1 MPSRAQRHGDF
12 IILFTLFVSFRLLTL
27 VLLRYG
33 GFFGPASDYDYYQ
46 QLAGLSDHG
55 AYPFLSFWVEYPP
68 VFPWLAVAAYRL
80 ALLVPG
86 YPPVD
91 VWFRIFL
98 GCCLLAFEAG
108 NLVLVYRIGWRL
120 YGPEGAL
127 RCAWI
132 YSGLFAPLFVW
143 TGWFDNFPV
152 FLALLSLDLLIS
164 RRLLLAGMAA
174 GLGFAVKLMPAL
186 VGLTAA
192 RTLVGHAPSWAR
204 LRRIG
209 VFVAGAAGVALA
221 CLAPFALLNW
231 ATFVASVR
239 SWLFR
244 APWETFWALAE
255 GYYSFGA
262 VEPLTERVGRLTSVA
277 WQRETSLTGPWPTLA
292 LALALLWLYSRRL
305 EVEEPRNLVAFAG
318 LSVNAFVLTGAG
330 FSPQFVAW
338 LMPFAVLL
346 LPSLRGVVYATAL
359 TVVTLLLERY
369 VYYALFPQQH
379 WLLWAIVAIRTAL
392 VLALSAEYYSLA
404 QPTFA
409 TAWQRIWSRALPAVA
424 AGSLAIAFSG
434 IALLLSQYVATG
446 QKMDEPALVMRE
458 LDDVVPAQD
467 ALIFTDSTLYGQ
479 LYPYLVNRP
488 AFLLSERA
496 LASVAGATPELA
508 LREIARRYPWPH
520 LVLASGESSHLG
532 GYVVRWLSRYGY
544 LVRRSEFSG
553 GQVLSYA
560 LPPGLAS
567 PAQPPERTQLVNFG
581 NEIDLLGY
589 TFGDEGY
596 VARGQT
602 IDLSLYW
609 RATRRPGAD
618 YTLTIRLLDPSGTV
632 LAEYERPPVGGELPT
647 SAWVPGELVIDDQRI
662 PVGASLPA
670 GCYFL
675 EVGWR
680 GMGTSRSLAVVGAD
694 SAVSPEVAVLQP
706 VEVVEVAGSAGVQ
719 R

>member
-12 IILFTLFVSFRLLTL
+12 VVLLTLFVSFRLLTV
-27 VLLRYG
+27 VLFRYG
-33 GFFGPASDYDYYQ
+33 GFFGSASDYEYYQ
-46 QLAGLSDHG
+46 RLAGLSDHG

-98 GCCLLAFEAG
+98 GCCLLAFEVG

-152 FLALLSLDLLIS
+152 FLALLSLDLVLS

-186 VGLTAA
+186 MGLTAA
-192 RTLVGHAPSWAR
+192 RMLVGHAPSWAR

-209 VFVAGAAGVALA
+209 VFVAGAASVALA
-221 CLAPFALLNW
+221 CLAPFAVLNW
-231 ATFVASVR
+231 AIFAASVR

-262 VEPLTERVGRLTSVA
+262 VEPLTERVGQLTSVA

-305 EVEEPRNLVAFAG
+305 EVEQPRNLVAFAG
-318 LSVNAFVLTGAG
+318 LSVDAFVLTSAG

-359 TVVTLLLERY
+359 TVVTLLVERY
-369 VYYALFPQQH
+369 VYFSMFPQQH

-404 QPTFA
+404 QPAFA
-409 TAWQRIWSRALPAVA
+409 TAWQRLWSRALPAVA
-424 AGSLAIAFSG
+424 AGCLAIAFGGS
-434 IALLLSQYVATG
+434 ALLLSQYVATG

-467 ALIFTDSTLYGQ
+467 ALIFTDSALYGQ
-479 LYPYLVNRP
+479 LSPYLVNRP

-496 LASVAGATPELA
+496 LASVAGATPERA

-520 LVLASGESSHLG
+520 LVLAPGDSGRLG

-567 PAQPPERTQLVNFG
+567 PAQPPDHAQLVSFG

-589 TFGDEGY
+589 TFDDEGY

-609 RATRRPGAD
+609 RATRRPGGD
-618 YTLTIRLLDPSGTV
+618 YTLTIRLLDSSGTV
-632 LAEYERPPVGGELPT
+632 LAEYERQPVGGELPT
-647 SAWVPGELVIDDQRI
+647 SAWVPGELVVDDHRL
-662 PVGASLPA
+662 PVGVGLPA
-670 GCYFL
+670 GRYLL

-680 GMGTSRSLAVVGAD
+680 GAGALLAVVGAD
-694 SAVSPEVAVLQP
+694 SSAASEVAVLQP
-706 VEVVEVAGSAGVQ
+706 VEVVEVADSAGAH